1 MVCCR
6 YPCPRSIPAPPGR
19 YGGLVW
25 MVACQYRW
33 EASLAT
39 LIPRYGIHAAN
50 KAKIHRKCHFWSL
63 RIDLGAWARIEGH
76 GYREES
82 IPSGR
87 GKYWASPE
95 PSIRAQ
101 RLEFQK
107 RLLFF
112 QLVHEFPVSNLRSG
126 LVVDQSISKCY
137 LQSATV
143 FGPLALQAA
152 PYHPC

>member
-1 MVCCR
+1 M
-6 YPCPRSIPAPPGR
+6 A
-19 YGGLVW
+19 
-25 MVACQYRW
+25 ACQYRW

-39 LIPRYGIHAAN
+39 LIPRYGLHAAN

-63 RIDLGAWARIEGH
+63 RIDLGARTRIEGH

-112 QLVHEFPVSNLRSG
+112 SSCTNPYEICLQP
-126 LVVDQSISKCY
+126 QSR
-137 LQSATV
+137 
-143 FGPLALQAA
+143 ALMRN
-152 PYHPC
+152 